1 METSN
6 NIEQNEYAKNSKEE
20 VIFILD
26 AVSGRKGYW
35 CLSCDKEMQAVH
47 FKNEIY
53 KSYFRHDAK
62 DVKIE
67 RKCTFRNEEYR
78 HKLAIT
84 ILQNSKSVKVPNLNK
99 YSADGKKAVLL
110 EESKFII
117 AKSVKVE
124 QTFYEDDEGNIKWG
138 KNPDIEDRNLLFLPD
153 LAFFNTRGEPIL
165 LIEIVVTHKLS
176 DEKKVK
182 IRRLG
187 IDTIQIKIPKDSHD
201 NIVKSLKTSTN
212 IKWVYNELE
221 ERTDFLQV
229 SKGNREEILSI
240 DEFEREF
247 FQESLTCR
255 KSQISNLIRSIG
267 RSLEGQQY
275 RNNVFQL
282 EQELSRIET
291 NTDRNRERLGQLRK
305 EHRVRVTERFR
316 DSYEQIESQERE
328 LAEYIER
335 EQGILANEYH
345 GATEEIKRKDGNLE
359 TRYLKRRGELK
370 NLQREIEYRTTETEI
385 SIDERGGIGEK
396 AIRIQESSTRIQR
409 EIENEA
415 VRTGKIRESGK
426 SIRRRI
432 ELLPF
437 EFENRERE
445 LGGQF
450 TQEEGKLESAPE
462 RYRESIIRTIDGTTP
477 FTIELPDRI
486 KKLLEARGILDDYES
501 KQFTLKRYKFMLESV
516 RKGV

>member
-1 METSN
+1 METTN
-6 NIEQNEYAKNSKEE
+6 NIEQNEYAKNSKDE

-26 AVSGRKGYW
+26 AISGRKGYW

-84 ILQNSKSVKVPNLNK
+84 ILQESKTVKVPNLNK
-99 YSADGKKAVLL
+99 YSEDGKKAILL
-110 EESKFII
+110 EESKFIQ
-117 AKSVKVE
+117 ANYVKAE
-124 QTFYEDDEGNIKWG
+124 LTFYEDDEGNVRWG
-138 KNPDIEDRNLLFLPD
+138 KNPDIEERNLLFRPD
-153 LAFFNTRGEPIL
+153 LSFFNAKDEPIL

-201 NIVKSLKTSTN
+201 NIVNSLKTSTN
-212 IKWVYNELE
+212 TKWVYNELE

-240 DEFEREF
+240 DEFERDF
-247 FQESLTCR
+247 FQESLACR
-255 KSQISNLIRSIG
+255 KSQISNLIRSVG

-282 EQELSRIET
+282 EQELSRVKA
-291 NTDRNRERLGQLRK
+291 NTDRNRERLEQLRK
-305 EHRVRVTERFR
+305 EHRDRVTERFR
-316 DSYEQIESQERE
+316 DSYEQIEREERE
-328 LAEYIER
+328 FTEYIER
-335 EQGILANEYH
+335 EQGKLANEYN
-345 GATEEIKRKDGNLE
+345 GAAEEIKRKDGNLE
-359 TRYLKRRGELK
+359 TRYLTRRAELK
-370 NLQREIEYRTTETEI
+370 NLQREIGHQATETEI
-385 SIDERGGIGEK
+385 SIHERGRTGEK
-396 AIRIQESSTRIQR
+396 AIRLQESSAGIRR
-409 EIENEA
+409 EIESETI
-415 VRTGKIRESGK
+415 RTGKIRQSGK
-426 SIRRRI
+426 DIQRRT

-445 LGGQF
+445 LGDQF
-450 TQEEGKLESAPE
+450 AHEERKLESAPE
-462 RYRESIIRTIDGTTP
+462 RYRDSIIQTIDGTTS
-477 FTIELPDRI
+477 FTIELPDRF
-486 KKLLEARGILDDYES
+486 KKLLEARGILNDYES
-501 KQFTLKRYKFMLESV
+501 KQLTLKRYKFMLESL
-516 RKGV
+516 RKGT